1 MRVQSKSHHDIVK
14 LAERLQSEGF
24 PVVRRWHFLLLGAAD
39 QDDANALAERIR
51 GEVPEGSVVTVEGN
65 FREVV
70 DVQPPNPFSVPR
82 RARRIGPEYGDQGAT
97 MTSAAPQSPER
108 RTPVAQDPEE
118 AEAATSD
125 VRPVTMPMVDR
136 VASAVVTAVPPIMV
150 GIGMWLGWTGN
161 LLAWQDLLILALS
174 YMIVG
179 TGITV
184 GFHRLLT
191 HRSFKCHRVV
201 RAGFAALGS
210 AAAEGPVIDWV
221 ATHRKHHQFSDVD
234 GDPHSPH
241 VGHGTG
247 WRGALSGLVH
257 AHVGWVF
264 SDMEVAD
271 ERRYA
276 KDLLADPLIRFVDRT
291 FVLWVVLGLAAAF
304 GLGVAL
310 TGTVRGGLVALLW
323 GGAARI
329 FFMHHAT
336 FSINS
341 LCHFFGRHDYD
352 TGDESRNLAWLAIPT
367 WGEAWHNNHH
377 AFPTSY
383 RHGLKRWQIDPSAA
397 IIRTMEMTGLAWD
410 VVRVDPD
417 RRARKPMPAA
427 VAP

>member
-1 MRVQSKSHHDIVK
+1 MEQVAS
-14 LAERLQSEGF
+14 RLQEAQS
-24 PVVRRWHFLLLGAAD
+24 
-39 QDDANALAERIR
+39 LAPDTELTPSR
-51 GEVPEGSVVTVEGN
+51 PEAT
-65 FREVV
+65 
-70 DVQPPNPFSVPR
+70 
-82 RARRIGPEYGDQGAT
+82 APESPG
-97 MTSAAPQSPER
+97 MLSAM
-108 RTPVAQDPEE
+108 
-118 AEAATSD
+118 AEAPAPL
-125 VRPVTMPMVDR
+125 VRPVAMPLADR
-136 VASAVVTAVPPIMV
+136 LASAVVTAVPPIMV
-150 GIGMWLGWTGN
+150 GIGMWFGWTGN
-161 LLAWQDLLILALS
+161 LLQWQDLLILALS
-174 YMIVG
+174 YVIVG

-201 RAGFAALGS
+201 RAAFAALGS

-241 VGHGTG
+241 VGHGSG
-247 WRGALSGLVH
+247 WRGALTGLFH

-276 KDLLADPLIRFVDRT
+276 KDLLADPLVRFVDST
-291 FVLWVVLGLAAAF
+291 FVLWVIAGLAAAF

-397 IIRTMEMTGLAWD
+397 IIRTLEMLGLASD
-410 VVRVDPD
+410 VVRVDPT
-417 RRARKPMPAA
+417 ARVPRKVTAH
-427 VAP
+427 

>member
-1 MRVQSKSHHDIVK
+1 
-14 LAERLQSEGF
+14 
-24 PVVRRWHFLLLGAAD
+24 
-39 QDDANALAERIR
+39 
-51 GEVPEGSVVTVEGN
+51 
-65 FREVV
+65 
-70 DVQPPNPFSVPR
+70 
-82 RARRIGPEYGDQGAT
+82 
-97 MTSAAPQSPER
+97 
-108 RTPVAQDPEE
+108 
-118 AEAATSD
+118 
-125 VRPVTMPMVDR
+125 MPLVDR
-136 VASAVVTAVPPIMV
+136 LASGVVTAVPPIMV
-150 GIGMWLGWTGN
+150 VIGMWLGWVGN
-161 LLAWQDLLILALS
+161 LLQWQDLLILALS
-174 YMIVG
+174 YMIIG
-179 TGITV
+179 SGITV

-221 ATHRKHHQFSDVD
+221 ATHRKHHVFSDVD

-241 VGHGTG
+241 VGHGSG
-247 WRGALSGLVH
+247 WRGALSGLAH

-264 SDMEVAD
+264 RDMEVAD
-271 ERRYA
+271 ENRYA
-276 KDLLADPLIRFVDRT
+276 PDLMADPLIRFVDRT
-291 FVLWVVLGLAAAF
+291 FVLWVAAGLAAAF
-304 GLGVAL
+304 GLGVLL

-383 RHGLKRWQIDPSAA
+383 RHGLERWQIDPSAA
-397 IIRTMEMTGLAWD
+397 IIRLLEMSGLAWD
-410 VVRVDPD
+410 VVRVDPE
-417 RRARKPMPAA
+417 RRGRKAVPAGA
-427 VAP
+427 SL